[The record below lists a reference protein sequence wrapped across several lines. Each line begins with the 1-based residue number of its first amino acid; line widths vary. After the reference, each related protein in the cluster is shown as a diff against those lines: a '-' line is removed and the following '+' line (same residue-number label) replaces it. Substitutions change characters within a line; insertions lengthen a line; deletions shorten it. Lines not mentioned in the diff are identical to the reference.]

1 MQAHVSTPPAS
12 LRPERDPPLIPFR
25 LPAAWSRLVPV
36 LAAVLLVG
44 FNTAVFPAVSPPEIE
59 RKVEDLLARMT
70 IEEKIGQ
77 LNLRSLGPLFP
88 WEQLW
93 EGKIGGLINFND
105 ASDIRRAQEMAR
117 QSRLGIPPLFGLDV
131 LHGFR
136 TVFPVPLGEAASFDP
151 ALARR
156 VATAQAREAAAM
168 GLQWTYGPMADVTRD
183 PRWGRV
189 VEGAGE
195 DPFLGRVF
203 AGARVEG
210 FRAGGLATSVKHF
223 AAYGAV
229 TAGRDY
235 GEISV
240 PVNELRDI
248 FLPPY
253 RAAIEAGSET
263 VMSAFTAING
273 VPSSA
278 DPWLLTGVLRKEWGF
293 DGFVV
298 SDWAGIHELIAHGVA
313 RDEAEAARKAL
324 LAGVDMDME
333 SRIYETHLADE
344 VNAGRVP
351 IEAVDEAVRRVL
363 RVKFRLGLFERPL
376 ADQAAGDAAQV
387 RPESR
392 ALAREAARESFVLL
406 RNQGEL
412 LPLSDRFR
420 RIALVGPLASDRRD
434 LLGPHAA
441 RGQENESVTVL
452 DGMRARAEKAGVSVA
467 YAQGCE
473 RYCEDRSGFA
483 AAFETARAADAVVAV
498 FGEPQDNSGEAAS
511 RVSLDF
517 WGLQREL
524 IDALVAT
531 GKPVVLVLM
540 GGRPIELKG
549 LADTVPSILMTW
561 FPGTEGGSAVA
572 EALFGDAN
580 PGGKLPLSWPRS
592 AGHLPLAYN
601 LLPSGRPTKGENRF
615 TLRYLDADI
624 RPLYPFGHGLS
635 YTRFAIGDVTVATPR
650 LAVGDTLEVR
660 ATVTNVGDREGQEV
674 VQLYTRQPVASRSR
688 PLRELRAFEKVRLR
702 PGERRVVTLQV
713 PVKELGFHLDDGTYV
728 VEASLHQVFLGNSSV
743 APVGGEFTVTDEL
756 RVAAEEKPNVQAR

>member
-1 MQAHVSTPPAS
+1 
-12 LRPERDPPLIPFR
+12 LIPLR
-25 LPAAWSRLVPV
+25 LPAAWTRLPV
-36 LAAVLLVG
+36 LAVALLLAFATV
-44 FNTAVFPAVSPPEIE
+44 APAATSPAIE
-59 RKVEDLLARMT
+59 RKVEDLLGRMT
-70 IEEKIGQ
+70 LEEKIGQ

-88 WEQLW
+88 WEQLG
-93 EGKIGGLINFND
+93 EGRIGGLINFND
-105 ASDIRRAQEMAR
+105 AGDIRRARELASR
-117 QSRLGIPPLFGLDV
+117 SRLGIPPLIGLDV

-136 TVFPVPLGEAASFDP
+136 TVFPVPLGEAASFDLD
-151 ALARR
+151 LARR
-156 VATAQAREAAAM
+156 VATAQGREASAM
-168 GLQWTYGPMADVTRD
+168 GLQWTYAPMADVTRD

-189 VEGAGE
+189 VEGSGE
-195 DPFLGRVF
+195 DTLLGRLF
-203 AGARVEG
+203 ARARVEG

-240 PVNELRDI
+240 PPNELRDI
-248 FLPPY
+248 YLPPY

-273 VPSSA
+273 VPSTA

-313 RDEAEAARKAL
+313 RHEAEAARKAL

-344 VNAGRVP
+344 LHAGRVP
-351 IEAVDEAVRRVL
+351 MEAIDEAVRRVL

-376 ADQAAGDAAQV
+376 PDPAAAGEAQV
-387 RPESR
+387 RPETR
-392 ALAREAARESFVLL
+392 ALAREAARASVVLL
-406 RNQGEL
+406 KNEGDL
-412 LPLSDRFR
+412 LPLSSRFR

-441 RGQENESVTVL
+441 RGEANESVTVL
-452 DGMRARAEKAGVSVA
+452 EGMRARAEKAGVA
-467 YAQGCE
+467 LAFAQGCE
-473 RYCEDRSGFA
+473 RYCESRDGFA
-483 AAFETARAADAVVAV
+483 AAIEAARGADMVVAV

-531 GKPVVLVLM
+531 GKPVALVLM
-540 GGRPIELKG
+540 GGRPIELRS

-561 FPGTEGGSAVA
+561 FPGTEGGSAIADV
-572 EALFGDAN
+572 LFGDAN

-592 AGHLPLAYN
+592 AGQLPLAYN

-615 TLRYLDADI
+615 TLRYLDANI

-635 YTRFAIGDVTVATPR
+635 FTRFAIGDVTVATPR
-650 LAVGDTLEVR
+650 LGPSETLEVR

-688 PLRELRAFEKVRLR
+688 PLRELKAFEKVSLKA
-702 PGERRVVTLQV
+702 GERRTVTLQV
-713 PVKELGFHLDDGTYV
+713 PIRELGFHLNDGTYV
-728 VEASLHQVFLGNSSV
+728 VERSNYEVFVGDSSL
-743 APVGGEFTVTDEL
+743 APLGGEFTVTDEL
-756 RVAAEEKPNVQAR
+756 RVIAEQRPNVSAQ